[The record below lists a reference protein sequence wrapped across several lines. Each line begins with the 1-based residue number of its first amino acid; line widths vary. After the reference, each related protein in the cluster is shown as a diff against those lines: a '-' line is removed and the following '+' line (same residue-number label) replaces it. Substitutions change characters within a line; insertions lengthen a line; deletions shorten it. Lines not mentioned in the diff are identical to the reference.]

1 VGRRRGRCFDAG
13 AAGRRLRFV
22 GDEAVRAG
30 EVVEHVGDHDV
41 RSEEKAGLEPECAL
55 VVQEVLPPAADDVLG
70 MKTQTMSRGLSR

>member
-1 VGRRRGRCFDAG
+1 
-13 AAGRRLRFV
+13 
-22 GDEAVRAG
+22 VRAG